1 MEIIWNKTN
10 KIQSLFSF
18 RSFYSSLFQ
27 QKSNQMRYKSQE
39 KSRECLSSDEL
50 FDCHDDLINYS
61 LPYDVAEVEAS
72 FFASLSSGR
81 A

>member
-1 MEIIWNKTN
+1 
-10 KIQSLFSF
+10 
-18 RSFYSSLFQ
+18 
-27 QKSNQMRYKSQE
+27 MRYKSQE